1 MPTPI
6 KVVHYINQF
15 FGGIGGEEHA
25 NLPPDIREEPV
36 GPARAFQQ
44 ALGDAGTVVATVIAG
59 DNYVV
64 EEAGAVERVI
74 AEVVERFSPDVIVA
88 GPAFE
93 AGRYGLACA
102 EVCVEAQK
110 KGVRAV
116 TGMFEDN
123 PGVIAHRQET
133 YIVPTGTS
141 PAELPAVLKTMAKLG
156 LKLASGTEL
165 GTAKEEGHLPR
176 GLRRFMMRE
185 ETGAARAAD
194 MLKARLAGQ
203 PFTSEVFIKSYE
215 VIPPPAS
222 IKDFSNV
229 TVALVTAG
237 VVVPKGNPDNVPS
250 VFATDYVTYSIEG
263 LDELPL
269 GEWESVHAGFNT
281 GFINTHDPN
290 YALPLAAAREL
301 EKEGVIGKVLPT
313 MYSFAGVAT
322 AQNDSLTFGARLANE
337 LAEND
342 VGAVLL
348 VAT

>member
-15 FGGIGGEEHA
+15 FGGLGGEEHA
-25 NLPPDIREEPV
+25 NVPPDIREEPV

-44 ALGDAGTVVATVIAG
+44 AIGDSGTVVATVIAG
-59 DNYVV
+59 DNYIV

-74 AEVVERFSPDVIVA
+74 AEVVERFSPDLIVA

-102 EVCVEAQK
+102 EVCIEAQK
-110 KGVRAV
+110 KGVSAV
-116 TGMFEDN
+116 TGMFQDN
-123 PGVIAHRQET
+123 PGVITHRQDV
-133 YIVPTGTS
+133 YIVPTGTN
-141 PAELPAVLKTMAKLG
+141 PAEMSAVLQTMARLG

-165 GTAKEEGHLPR
+165 GTAEEEGHLPR
-176 GLRRFMMRE
+176 GFRKFRMRE
-185 ETGAARAAD
+185 KTGAERATD
-194 MLKARLAGQ
+194 MLKARLAGE
-203 PFTSEVFIKSYE
+203 PFTSEVFIKSYDL
-215 VIPPPAS
+215 VPPPAP
-222 IKDFSNV
+222 IDDLSNV
-229 TVALVTAG
+229 TVALVTTGAI
-237 VVVPKGNPDNVPS
+237 VPRGNPDNMPAL
-250 VFATDYVTYSIEG
+250 FATDYFTYSIEG

-269 GEWESVHAGFNT
+269 DEWESVHAGFNT

-290 YALPLAAAREL
+290 YAFPLAAVREL

-313 MYSFAGVAT
+313 MFSLPGVAT
-322 AQNDSLTFGARLANE
+322 AQKDSLTFGAKMAKE
-337 LAEND
+337 LVEND

>member
-36 GPARAFQQ
+36 GPARALQQ
-44 ALGDAGTVVATVIAG
+44 ALGDTGTVVATVIAG
-59 DNYVV
+59 DNYIV
-64 EEAGAVERVI
+64 EEAGAIERVMADVI
-74 AEVVERFSPDVIVA
+74 ERFSPDLIVA

-102 EVCVEAQK
+102 EICVEAQK
-110 KGVRAV
+110 KGVSAV

-123 PGVIAHRQET
+123 PGVITHRQEV
-133 YIVPTGTS
+133 YIVPTGIG
-141 PAELPAVLKTMAKLG
+141 PAEMPAVLQTMAKLG
-156 LKLASGTEL
+156 LKLASGAEL
-165 GTAKEEGHLPR
+165 GTAEQEGHLPR
-176 GLRRFMMRE
+176 GLRRFQIRE
-185 ETGAARAAD
+185 KTGAERSVD
-194 MLKARLAGQ
+194 MLKARLSGE
-203 PFTSEVFIKSYE
+203 PFTSEVFIKSYD
-215 VIPPPAS
+215 VIPAPAS
-222 IKDFSNV
+222 IDDFSNV
-229 TVALVTAG
+229 TVALVTTGAI
-237 VVVPKGNPDNVPS
+237 VPKGNPDNMPAL
-250 VFATDYVTYSIEG
+250 FATDYFTYSIEG

-269 GEWESVHAGFNT
+269 DEWESVHAGFNT

-290 YALPLAAAREL
+290 YAFPLAAAREL

-313 MYSFAGVAT
+313 MFSLPGVAT
-322 AQNDSLTFGARLANE
+322 AQNDSLTFGAKLANE
-337 LAEND
+337 LVEND